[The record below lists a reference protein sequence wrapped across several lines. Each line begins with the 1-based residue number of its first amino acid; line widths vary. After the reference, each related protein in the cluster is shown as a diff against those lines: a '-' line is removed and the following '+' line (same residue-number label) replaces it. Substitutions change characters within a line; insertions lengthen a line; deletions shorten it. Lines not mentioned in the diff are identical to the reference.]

1 MWNDIDS
8 FKSEL
13 IYALEARVE
22 PGYVVRTDNVIKNNN
37 ITKTGISLQRG
48 TNAVEITPTIYV
60 EDIYEHY
67 RGGFVS
73 METITEDVYSNL
85 VSLPEIDDLSEYM
98 TPEFINEHVQVKVI
112 SGNMN
117 RSYLIDKPF
126 IPVEGYDDLVAVAI
140 VDLEQTPFQSKT
152 NYSGS
157 FVVSDALI
165 EHLGIRKSELFE
177 KALSNSEHN
186 NPAEFKT
193 MREVLISTMFP
204 EGIPEDDPMAELILP
219 PEDEFGPQMYVL
231 SNKKM
236 VFGASAIMYSGIMQE
251 IYNKIGGDFIIIP
264 SSIHEVIIIKDTDPS
279 ENSYI
284 SGMIGEINEN
294 IVNDSEVLSN
304 NFYKYNGAENT
315 VITIKASDLGAENSI
330 GAEL

>member
-177 KALSNSEHN
+177 KALSNSEQN
-186 NPAEFKT
+186 NPAKFVT
-193 MREVLISTMFP
+193 MRDVLKESLISN
-204 EGIPEDDPMAELILP
+204 GISEDDPMMEMMLP
-219 PEDEFGPQMYVL
+219 PEDIGPEMYVL

-236 VFGASAIMYSGIMQE
+236 VFGASSIMYNGIMQE

>member
-177 KALSNSEHN
+177 KALSNSEQN
-186 NPAEFKT
+186 NPAKFVT
-193 MREVLISTMFP
+193 MRDVLKESLISN
-204 EGIPEDDPMAELILP
+204 GISEDDPMMEMMLP
-219 PEDEFGPQMYVL
+219 PEKIDILTDEL
-231 SNKKM
+231 
-236 VFGASAIMYSGIMQE
+236 
-251 IYNKIGGDFIIIP
+251 
-264 SSIHEVIIIKDTDPS
+264 
-279 ENSYI
+279 
-284 SGMIGEINEN
+284 
-294 IVNDSEVLSN
+294 EVLQ
-304 NFYKYNGAENT
+304 KKILKRG
-315 VITIKASDLGAENSI
+315 
-330 GAEL
+330 